1 MITTKQKCINEVKD
15 FYSKGKGLTS
25 TLLKNYTSGDGD
37 NPGFEHLVESLVWQ
51 VVDDL
56 GIDRKRVDI
65 HSRYFQSDYSLSSVS
80 DPQDPQRMDHHIKI
94 DDKHPLIIESRA
106 WIDKPFY
113 TLKRA
118 VTRNMMELP
127 YVREQLTDDVQF
139 AYVGLAIDVKDRLI
153 SSMNVTQGYGDIVN
167 MFKFSPCRRS
177 SDYNYFDKG
186 VNEAGVTDFINFL
199 YKTLS
204 KYSKVSDA

>member
-1 MITTKQKCINEVKD
+1 MITTKKTCITEVKK
-15 FYSKGKGLTS
+15 FYEGGKGLKS

-37 NPGFEHLVESLVWQ
+37 NPGFEDLVETLVWY
-51 VVDDL
+51 VIDDL
-56 GIDRKRVDI
+56 GINRDRVDI
-65 HSRYFQSDYSLSSVS
+65 HNKYFQSDYSIPASR
-80 DPQDPQRMDHHIKI
+80 DPQDPQRMDHHVKI
-94 DDKHPLIIESRA
+94 DGKHPLIIESRA

-153 SSMNVTQGYGDIVN
+153 SSMDTTQGYGDVVN
-167 MFKFSPCRRS
+167 MFKFSPMRRS
-177 SDYNYFDKG
+177 SEYNYFDKG
-186 VNEAGVTDFINFL
+186 VNETGVSDFISFL

-204 KYSKVSDA
+204 KYAKETDA